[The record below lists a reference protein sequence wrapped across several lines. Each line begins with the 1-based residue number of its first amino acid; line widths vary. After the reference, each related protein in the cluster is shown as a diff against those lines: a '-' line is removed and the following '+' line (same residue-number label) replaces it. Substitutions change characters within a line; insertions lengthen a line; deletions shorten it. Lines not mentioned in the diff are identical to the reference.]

1 MSLSSDSMMDPAN
14 TFLGRELLEE
24 ITPVVMVLTT
34 SLVEDTCQKNGLNF
48 VDMLLPFSVF
58 NRIDGLEL
66 LSYLI
71 CIIICNFFL
80 GAS

>member
-1 MSLSSDSMMDPAN
+1 MSLSSDNMMDPVN

-34 SLVEDTCQKNGLNF
+34 SLVEDACRKNGLNF
-48 VDMLLPFSVF
+48 VEMLMPFSIF

-71 CIIICNFFL
+71 FVVICNSFL
-80 GAS
+80 RAS